1 MSASRDLPQQYHAL
15 VRRWQTNVF
24 YMNRILKK
32 NDDGGL
38 GTGLSTME
46 ICLKSFMAMYC
57 ISYVL
62 LVGGVVD
69 KINIVL
75 ARLS

>member
-1 MSASRDLPQQYHAL
+1 MIIPRQRSSQKMADKS
-15 VRRWQTNVF
+15 F
-24 YMNRILKK
+24 YMSRTLKK